1 MSEHRAHITW
11 RREGAD
17 FGYEAYGRDHDWRFG
32 TGVSLRASAAAEY
45 RGNPALPN
53 PEEALV
59 AALSSCHMLTFLALA
74 SRRGVVVDA
83 YDDAAEGRLEK
94 NAEGR
99 LAVTRVT
106 LRPRVRFGGEPPDAA
121 TVASLHAQAH
131 KGCFIANSVTTE
143 VRVEPPE
150 G

>member
-1 MSEHRAHITW
+1 MSEHRARITW

-17 FGYEAYGRDHDWRFG
+17 FSYESYGRDHDWQFG
-32 TGVSLRASAAAEY
+32 TGSSLRASGAAEY

-74 SRRGVVVDA
+74 ARRGVAVDA
-83 YDDAAEGRLEK
+83 YDDDAEGHLEK

-106 LRPRVRFGGEPPDAA
+106 LRPRVRFAGAPPDAE
-121 TVASLHAQAH
+121 TVATLHAQAH
-131 KGCFIANSVTTE
+131 KGCFIANSVKTE
-143 VRVEPPE
+143 VRVEPSE
-150 G
+150 V